1 MGLKRNEV
9 TEPQWHHWEY
19 AIIDKDDLFSNEL
32 WKHSMSWDSILEQI
46 KNIEKL
52 SQQIDASMYP
62 SRLFSAYI
70 DLLEANM
77 YILDD
82 IFYYET
88 GKRIGSE
95 YHPLSLLP
103 TVYSL
108 RFWNLDCH
116 KWVEKSY
123 KGLVRVKE
131 QLMKCLKQKPLSEI
145 ADVIIKNSKH
155 GAELDHTTPP
165 PYCKYPLRFYAFEAY
180 RDSDTDKNALVNQIV
195 VILNILENYEML
207 LSFFI
212 DERTFGLLDFENML
226 LSFRQS
232 EKGENLIKPWR
243 RDMEGTRDSLI
254 AKMEKDLDLGPWVNR
269 YTHPKGDKDIL
280 FHLFLDDNMLLR
292 NEEEMFNTD
301 NWIRIL
307 TIAAVLQEYDERQA
321 ASVEASAKEED
332 TLLRLSLYIKE
343 NLAGKFMESAYK
355 MKSNKEIIAL
365 VKKYYDE
372 NLITGDSID
381 LWSVLHDANLYTKSY
396 NNWRDQLN
404 KSIKKKKKKT
414 DKLD

>member
-1 MGLKRNEV
+1 MGIKRNEV
-9 TEPQWHHWEY
+9 AEPQWNDWDY
-19 AIIDKDDLFSNEL
+19 AIINKDDLFSNEL
-32 WKHSMSWDSILEQI
+32 WKESMSWDSMLEQI
-46 KNIEKL
+46 ENIEKL
-52 SQQIDASMYP
+52 SQQIDADMYP

-82 IFYYET
+82 IFYYES

-95 YHPLSLLP
+95 HRPLSLLP
-103 TVYSL
+103 TAYSL

-116 KWVEKSY
+116 KWIEMAY
-123 KGLVRVKE
+123 KGIVRIKD
-131 QLMKCLKQKPLSEI
+131 QFMRCLKQKPLLEI
-145 ADVIIKNSKH
+145 ADVIIKNSKQH
-155 GAELDHTTPP
+155 ELKAITPSP
-165 PYCKYPLRFYAFEAY
+165 HDSDSSQLYAFEAY
-180 RDSDTDKNALVNQIV
+180 RDSDTDKNALANQIV
-195 VILNILENYEML
+195 TILNILANYEML

-212 DERTFGLLDFENML
+212 DERTFGLLGFENML
-226 LSFRQS
+226 SSFRQS

-243 RDMEGTRDSLI
+243 RDMEGSRDSLI
-254 AKMEKDLDLGPWVNR
+254 ANMEKDMDLGPWVSR
-269 YTHPKGDKDIL
+269 YTHPKEDKSIL
-280 FHLFLDDNMLLR
+280 FHLFFDDNMDMR
-292 NEEEMFNTD
+292 SEEEMFNTD

-307 TIAAVLQEYDERQA
+307 TIAAVLEEYDERQA
-321 ASVEASAKEED
+321 ASAEASAKEED
-332 TLLRLSLYIKE
+332 LLLRLSLYIKE
-343 NLAGKFMESAYK
+343 NLAGKFLEAAYK

-365 VKKYYDE
+365 VRKYYDE

>member
-1 MGLKRNEV
+1 MGIKRNEV

-82 IFYYET
+82 IFYYES

-95 YHPLSLLP
+95 YHPLTLLP
-103 TVYSL
+103 TIYSL
-108 RFWNLDCH
+108 RLWNLDRH
-116 KWVEKSY
+116 KWIEKSY

-131 QLMKCLKQKPLSEI
+131 QLMKCLKQKPLLEI
-145 ADVIIKNSKH
+145 ADVIIKNSDH
-155 GAELDHTTPP
+155 HILDIITPP
-165 PYCKYPLRFYAFEAY
+165 PHYKDPPQFYAFEAY

-195 VILNILENYEML
+195 IILNILENYEML

-343 NLAGKFMESAYK
+343 NLAGKFLESAYK
-355 MKSNKEIIAL
+355 MKTNKEIIAL
-365 VKKYYDE
+365 VRKYYDE
-372 NLITGDSID
+372 NLITGDSTD
-381 LWSVLHDANLYTKSY
+381 LWAVLHDANLYKKTYK
-396 NNWRDQLN
+396 NWRDQLN
-404 KSIKKKKKKT
+404 KSIKKEKKKT

>member
-1 MGLKRNEV
+1 MGITRSE
-9 TEPQWHHWEY
+9 TAEPKWHFWDY
-19 AIIDKDDLFSNEL
+19 AIINKDDLFSNEL
-32 WKHSMSWDSILEQI
+32 WKKSMSWDSILEQI

-95 YHPLSLLP
+95 YHTLSLLP

-195 VILNILENYEML
+195 VILNILDNYRIIF
-207 LSFFI
+207 SYFI
-212 DERTFGLLDFENML
+212 DESCFGFLCFEDML
-226 LSFRQS
+226 SSFRQS

-321 ASVEASAKEED
+321 ASAEASAKEED

-343 NLAGKFMESAYK
+343 NLAGKFLESAYK